1 MLPGEAPLFR
11 LAEGAGLPDPVG
23 DFRKQGLVGVH
34 GRSSQQ
40 AGVERGIGGDPLEGF
55 GEGVDQLGR
64 ELGDVVEGSESAAG
78 PEHLGR
84 LGRAGDGVHPVPGG
98 ACDDRVELPP
108 GRLPVLEPGDLDL
121 DTAPSRKGSHPLVG
135 LDTEHRAAGR
145 LELPGLDAGPGS
157 DVEDV
162 PTGACRDDPV
172 HQGLGIRRSGAVVA
186 FGVHAERL
194 GRLPMAVGLGSGLVR
209 LSLR

>member
-1 MLPGEAPLFR
+1 M
-11 LAEGAGLPDPVG
+11 
-23 DFRKQGLVGVH
+23 
-34 GRSSQQ
+34 
-40 AGVERGIGGDPLEGF
+40 
-55 GEGVDQLGR
+55 GEGVDHLGR
-64 ELGDVVEGSESAAG
+64 ELGDVMERSQPAAG

-84 LGRAGDGVHPVPGG
+84 LGRAGDRVHPVPGG
-98 ACDDRVELPP
+98 AGDDRVELPP

-121 DTAPSRKGSHPLVG
+121 NAAASCEGGHPLVG
-135 LDTEHRAAGR
+135 FDTEHRAADR
-145 LELPGLDAGPGS
+145 LELPSLDAGPGP

-186 FGVHAERL
+186 FGVDAERL
-194 GRLPMAVGLGSGLVR
+194 GCLPVAVGLGAGLVR